1 MLQLEDR
8 DTGAA
13 QLPLQSS
20 PITFNYASSVPTTP
34 YPELP
39 PFPGSSSAVFASP
52 AVSAASAPAG
62 LGYNLI
68 GAEPVG
74 PDRLVTAREAGLFLR
89 RCLEGVVRGTSGRD
103 RIRLPSKIYI
113 LARDITGKVYNPVQI
128 YYHFSHLRSLV
139 KAGSSCGDSVFIGWP
154 TEEEARECVAAAGLN
169 WPSHVRD

>member
-1 MLQLEDR
+1 MSNSTLVAEVQQLRKDLAALSARVLQLEADR

-68 GAEPVG
+68 
-74 PDRLVTAREAGLFLR
+74 DRLVTAREAGLFLR

-139 KAGSSCGDSVFIGWP
+139 KSGSSW
-154 TEEEARECVAAAGLN
+154 
-169 WPSHVRD
+169 